1 MTAKT
6 IRRTDKKDRIIA
18 AAMKLWQ
25 QAHKVNKVSLA
36 DITAEA
42 GVSPT
47 TVYNNFGTREG
58 LVYEVI
64 RHIFSE
70 TINRQKAVLKSD
82 LPFPEKIQSV
92 ISAKMEPIK
101 GMELDL
107 LDKICTDPATRQY
120 VEELTESEFKPM
132 TKAIIQEGK
141 REGYIRH
148 DIPDEVIMLYFDIM
162 RTGEMACTKE
172 ISRVITDKGTTLAFT
187 KLIYFGLFQKEF
199 DLSFNNGGDVI
210 YINN

>member
-1 MTAKT
+1 MAIT
-6 IRRTDKKDRIIA
+6 IRKTDKKERIIA

-58 LVYEVI
+58 LAYEVI

-92 ISAKMEPIK
+92 ISSKMEPIK
-101 GMELDL
+101 GLELDL
-107 LDKICTDPATRQY
+107 LDKICTDPAARQY
-120 VEELTESEFKPM
+120 VEELTETEFKPM
-132 TKAIIQEGK
+132 IKAIIQEGK
-141 REGYIRH
+141 LEGYIRH
-148 DIPDEVIMLYFDIM
+148 DIPDEVIMLFFDIL
-162 RTGEMACTKE
+162 RKGEMACNE
-172 ISRVITDKGTTLAFT
+172 GIGRIITDKDTTLAFT
-187 KLIYFGLFQKEF
+187 RLVYFGLFQKEF
-199 DLSFNNGGDVI
+199 DMSFKDSGRVI
-210 YINN
+210 NTDH